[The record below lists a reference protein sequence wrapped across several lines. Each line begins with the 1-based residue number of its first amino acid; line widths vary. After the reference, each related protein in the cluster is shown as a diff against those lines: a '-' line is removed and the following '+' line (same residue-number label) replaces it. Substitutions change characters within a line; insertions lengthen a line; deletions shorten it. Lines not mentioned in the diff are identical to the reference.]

1 MIMQGVPYS
10 LVLQYKI
17 TQNPGTKHSGVF
29 AFIKEQMEKIDYT
42 KLNNQIVKQ
51 AYDSFILTNEKLQE
65 LYKGKFERAQAQV
78 EAQKRIPVFRTEA

>member
-1 MIMQGVPYS
+1 
-10 LVLQYKI
+10 
-17 TQNPGTKHSGVF
+17 
-29 AFIKEQMEKIDYT
+29 MEKIDYT

-78 EAQKRIPVFRTEA
+78 EAQKKIPVFRTET

>member
-1 MIMQGVPYS
+1 
-10 LVLQYKI
+10 
-17 TQNPGTKHSGVF
+17 
-29 AFIKEQMEKIDYT
+29 MEKIDYT

-51 AYDSFILTNEKLQE
+51 SYDNFILTNEKLQE